1 MMTRCVVS
9 SLGILLIA
17 VALAAA
23 SSSRVAARQAG
34 RSAGD
39 GVYSAA
45 QATRGEALYQNA
57 CASCHGAKLEG
68 NLGPPLAGQGFLGAW
83 NRQSVAD
90 LFDKI
95 RNTMPADAPGT
106 LTDAQTADLVAHVLQ
121 VNQFRTG
128 AVDLAANSA
137 ALRGISMAAPT
148 AAASGA
154 QAAPTA
160 ATASAMSFPAVGNM
174 NQVMR
179 GILFPSSNILFD
191 TQTQDPSA
199 RPKGGANAD
208 APTITQRY
216 GNVYDPWILVD
227 VAAIAIADSGPILMT
242 PGRRCENGKPV
253 PVEQADWQKYVQGVV
268 EAGREA
274 YRAAQTRKQEAVA
287 EITEKLAESCAAC
300 HRVYRDGRN
309 AANRCTPRQPPQ

>member
-1 MMTRCVVS
+1 MMRSFVSPGTVV
-9 SLGILLIA
+9 LIA
-17 VALAAA
+17 LYLAAA
-23 SSSRVAARQAG
+23 FSPRVGARQAG

-45 QATRGEALYQNA
+45 QAKRSEALYQNS
-57 CASCHGAKLEG
+57 CATCHGSKLEG
-68 NLGPPLAGQGFLGAW
+68 NLGPPLAGQSVLGAW
-83 NRQSVAD
+83 NRQTVAD

-106 LTDAQTADLVAHVLQ
+106 LTDAQTADLVAYTLQ
-121 VNQFRTG
+121 TNQFRTG

-137 ALRGISMAAPT
+137 ALRGITMAAP
-148 AAASGA
+148 AAAAAGS
-154 QAAPTA
+154 QAASAP
-160 ATASAMSFPAVGNM
+160 ASAMSFPAVGNM

-199 RPKGGANAD
+199 RPKGTANAD

-216 GNVYDPWILVD
+216 GNVYDPWIIVD
-227 VAAIAIADSGPILMT
+227 VAAIAIAESGPILMT

-253 PVEQADWQKYVQGVV
+253 PVDQADWQKYVQGVV
-268 EAGREA
+268 EVGREA
-274 YRAAQTRKQEAVA
+274 YRVAQTRKQEAVA
-287 EITEKLAESCAAC
+287 ELTEKLAESCAAC

-309 AANRCTPRQPPQ
+309 AANRCTPRPPAP

>member
-1 MMTRCVVS
+1 MMRYFVS
-9 SLGILLIA
+9 PLA
-17 VALAAA
+17 VALVAFGLATA

-45 QATRGEALYQNA
+45 QAKRGEALYQSA
-57 CASCHGAKLEG
+57 CASCHGSKLEG
-68 NLGPPLAGQGFLGAW
+68 DLGPPLAGQSFLGAW
-83 NRQSVAD
+83 TRQTAAD

-121 VNQFRTG
+121 VNQFRAG
-128 AVDLAANSA
+128 AVDLATNSA
-137 ALRGISMAAPT
+137 ELRGITMSAANAAATASPASAAP
-148 AAASGA
+148 
-154 QAAPTA
+154 
-160 ATASAMSFPAVGNM
+160 ASAMSFPAVGNM

-191 TQTQDPSA
+191 TQTQDPSV

-227 VAAIAIADSGPILMT
+227 VAAIAIAESGPILMT

-268 EAGREA
+268 EIGREA

-309 AANRCTPRQPPQ
+309 AANRCTPRVP